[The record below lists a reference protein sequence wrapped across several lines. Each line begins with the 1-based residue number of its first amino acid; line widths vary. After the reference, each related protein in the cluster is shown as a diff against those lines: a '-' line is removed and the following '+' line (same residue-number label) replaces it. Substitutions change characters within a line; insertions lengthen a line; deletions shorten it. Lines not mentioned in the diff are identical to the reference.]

1 LHRREAHWHASR
13 RRCQQLG
20 AERVEERQTVLV
32 RRHVDALGRSAQVS
46 SEDPEQR
53 GASIP
58 SSWKPTR
65 QEGWRARSDQ
75 RGQRLDVSV
84 VEHGQ

>member
-1 LHRREAHWHASR
+1 
-13 RRCQQLG
+13 
-20 AERVEERQTVLV
+20 
-32 RRHVDALGRSAQVS
+32 VS
-46 SEDPEQR
+46 GEDPEQR